1 MSRYQ
6 ALSKIPSPQ
15 WTQKPHCNMGIYT
28 WWYGYG
34 SIPINAIFRG
44 MNIHLPAIW
53 MWTTGVQGFDTLPY
67 FNMEGHMHIWSCM
80 FFFGAWTKYIYIQ
93 VDIFLRIPSIYMT
106 QQQIGRCLEITLW
119 WYVVMP
125 FAHLCPLRVPSKRKH
140 ANPTKDVHHL
150 FYCCIWPL
158 PVAISSF
165 TGVGHVDCNRE
176 ECFSGWSNE
185 QSQQHLSFFYA

>member
-44 MNIHLPAIW
+44 MNIHLPAIL

-119 WYVVMP
+119 IRGD
-125 FAHLCPLRVPSKRKH
+125 ALCPSL
-140 ANPTKDVHHL
+140 PTAGALQKEA
-150 FYCCIWPL
+150 CKPNERC
-158 PVAISSF
+158 SSLVLLLHMA
-165 TGVGHVDCNRE
+165 TTCGHIIFHRCRT
-176 ECFSGWSNE
+176 CRL
-185 QSQQHLSFFYA
+185 QSRRMFFRLIKWT